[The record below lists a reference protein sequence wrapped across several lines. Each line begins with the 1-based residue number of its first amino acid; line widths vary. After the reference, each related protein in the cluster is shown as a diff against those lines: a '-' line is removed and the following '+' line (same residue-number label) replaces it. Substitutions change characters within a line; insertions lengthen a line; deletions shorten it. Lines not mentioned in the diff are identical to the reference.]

1 MSSNLLNDAQKD
13 IEAFKNEK
21 GVFDND
27 SIEYLNNECI
37 EKKAL
42 NLKMEKF
49 LQNTLKQE
57 KQTLE
62 ERNRNLNE
70 HFEDLLKNHK
80 EGTKVSLMQ
89 QVNQQ
94 KVENLIKNFLDDE
107 VPLIKNLDEEDV
119 EIADSLVGKGN
130 DFKESYDLAINNAK
144 LRYMISKLNDI
155 KKW

>member
-1 MSSNLLNDAQKD
+1 
-13 IEAFKNEK
+13 
-21 GVFDND
+21 
-27 SIEYLNNECI
+27 
-37 EKKAL
+37 
-42 NLKMEKF
+42 MEKF